1 MLCYFNFWFLNNF
14 TVVYWVLSS
23 AESSY
28 QIENRDS
35 SEKDLDNIEEP
46 MKSAILL
53 MRRNL
58 PNLELRGQ
66 LFELGCYEKNGVLH
80 CTGRR
85 LTLLKTIIHY
95 ANIYLTLRMFIRDND
110 EE

>member
-1 MLCYFNFWFLNNF
+1 M
-14 TVVYWVLSS
+14 VLSS

-28 QIENRDS
+28 RIENKDS
-35 SEKDLDNIEEP
+35 SEKDNVEEP

-53 MRRNL
+53 MRKNL
-58 PNLELRGQ
+58 PTLELRGR

-80 CTGRR
+80 CTSKR
-85 LTLLKTIIHY
+85 LTLLKSIIHY
-95 ANIYLTLRMFIRDND
+95 ANIYLTLRMFMREND